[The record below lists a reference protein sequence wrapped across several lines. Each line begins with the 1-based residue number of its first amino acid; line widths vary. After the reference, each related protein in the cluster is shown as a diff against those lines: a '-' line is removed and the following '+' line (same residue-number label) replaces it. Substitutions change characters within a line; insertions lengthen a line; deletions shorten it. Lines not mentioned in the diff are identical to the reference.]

1 VIFKFEIKYIKIAQ
15 NPGWNM
21 KKIYRNSPKHS
32 RPSKKIIWFTGLSG
46 SGKTTLS
53 LKLSRY
59 LRSLN
64 FSSIY
69 LDGDDIRAG
78 LSNDLSFTDAS
89 REENIRRVA
98 ELAKLLI
105 EQTDFVIVSTI
116 SPSNPL
122 RNLAKEIVGKKLFSL
137 VYLST
142 PIGECMK
149 RDPKGHYKNANL
161 GIIKNF
167 TGISSK
173 YEVPLKPDLEIDTSI
188 LNQRTSLLK
197 LKTWLKLV

>member
-1 VIFKFEIKYIKIAQ
+1 
-15 NPGWNM
+15 M
-21 KKIYRNSPKHS
+21 KKIYRNSPKRS

-46 SGKTTLS
+46 SGKTTLG

-78 LSNDLSFTDAS
+78 LSSDLSFTDAS

-105 EQTDFVIVSTI
+105 KQTDFVIVSTI
-116 SPSNPL
+116 SPSNAL

-173 YEVPLKPDLEIDTSI
+173 YEAPLKPDLEIDTSI

-197 LKTWLKLV
+197 LKAWLKLV